1 MYTYFEKALK
11 AVSRKRRNDVARI
24 SEVTGYSHSH
34 VSNTL
39 AGRRYNPTIVN
50 TAYSITRRRMP
61 NDVKITA
68 LEA

>member
-11 AVSRKRRNDVARI
+11 AVSRKRRNDVTKI
-24 SEVTGYSHSH
+24 SEATGFSHSH

-39 AGRRYNPTIVN
+39 AGRRFNKTIVDA
-50 TAYSITRRRMP
+50 AYDITRRRMA
-61 NDVKITA
+61 NDVKISA

>member
-11 AVSRKRRNDVARI
+11 AVSRKRRNDVAKI
-24 SEVTGYSHSH
+24 SEATGYSHSH

-39 AGRRYNPTIVN
+39 AGRRFNDTIIN
-50 TAYSITRRRMP
+50 TAYDITRRRMA

>member
-24 SEVTGYSHSH
+24 SEATGYSHSH

-39 AGRRYNPTIVN
+39 TGRRFNKTIID
-50 TAYSITRRRMP
+50 TAYDITRRRMA
-61 NDVKITA
+61 NDVKINA

>member
-11 AVSRKRRNDVARI
+11 AVSRKRRNDVTKI
-24 SEVTGYSHSH
+24 SQATGYSHSH

-39 AGRRYNPTIVN
+39 AGRRFNSTIVN
-50 TAYSITRRRMP
+50 TAYDITRRRMA
-61 NDVKITA
+61 NDVKINA